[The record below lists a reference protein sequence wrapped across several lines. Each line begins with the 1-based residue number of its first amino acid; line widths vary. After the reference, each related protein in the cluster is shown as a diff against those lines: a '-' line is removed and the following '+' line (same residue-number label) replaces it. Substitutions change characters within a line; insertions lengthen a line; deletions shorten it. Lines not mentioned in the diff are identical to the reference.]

1 METGKTYVIVCKQ
14 GNFRQECP
22 IFLQKGIPCVECPYV
37 AYMER
42 VRPEENTEHQQD
54 ENHEQ

>member
-42 VRPEENTEHQQD
+42 VRPEENTEHEQK
-54 ENHEQ
+54 ENND